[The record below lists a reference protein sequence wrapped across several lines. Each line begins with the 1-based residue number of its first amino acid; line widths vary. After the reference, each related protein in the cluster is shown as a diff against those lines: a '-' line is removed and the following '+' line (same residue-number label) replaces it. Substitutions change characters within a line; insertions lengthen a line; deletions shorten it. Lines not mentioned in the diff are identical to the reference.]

1 MAGSNLE
8 PLKVKQQQGAL
19 PLQPSRPEEAQFQGT
34 EPHRIGELEG
44 RFAWASRAIAGLDPQ
59 AGRQAAQR
67 HASQGRGLAFSLR
80 PDPLQAPVAVQ
91 VRLQEAGSALA
102 GLPLQLQQGFAAWKV
117 SQGETVGAGRGEGV

>member
-1 MAGSNLE
+1 
-8 PLKVKQQQGAL
+8 VKQQQGAL

-44 RFAWASRAIAGLDPQ
+44 GFTSASGAAGGLDPQ

-67 HASQGRGLAFSLR
+67 NASQGRGLALALR
-80 PDPLQAPVAVQ
+80 PDPLQAPEAVQ

-117 SQGETVGAGRGEGV
+117 SQGEAVGAGRGEGV